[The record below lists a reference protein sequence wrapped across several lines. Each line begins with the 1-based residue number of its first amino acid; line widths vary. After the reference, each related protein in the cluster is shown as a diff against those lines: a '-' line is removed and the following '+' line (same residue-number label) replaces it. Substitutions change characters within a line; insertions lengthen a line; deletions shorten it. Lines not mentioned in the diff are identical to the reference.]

1 MKREK
6 KEEDIRFVLTVGG
19 LSTWPKIVEVEKLGK
34 KEESIKEENCQ
45 KRIENSKLPAILL

>member
-19 LSTWPKIVEVEKLGK
+19 LSTWPKIVEVEKSEK
-34 KEESIKEENCQ
+34 KEELIKVSQ
-45 KRIENSKLPAILL
+45 MVTYYL